1 MTFVIS
7 QDTVVAVVSDK
18 EPLRYYDWMLWKM
31 RQLDKDLVDNPL
43 HYTQGEIEC
52 IDYLKDS
59 MGLIGFSYFC
69 EGNAKK
75 YLHRF
80 RHKNQI
86 EDLQKAA
93 KYLEWLTETLEEID
107 EDEDLSSKQ
116 LRLF

>member
-31 RQLDKDLVDNPL
+31 RQLDKDLIDNPL
-43 HYTQGEIEC
+43 HYTQGDIEC

-59 MGLIGFSYFC
+59 MGLVGFSYFC

-86 EDLQKAA
+86 QDLQKAA
-93 KYLEWLTETLEEID
+93 KYLEWLTETLEEIE
-107 EDEDLSSKQ
+107 EDEDLPQ
-116 LRLF
+116 LELF